1 MRAAKKPFHE
11 RHLARSGFGKP
22 KASKLDSP
30 ADAVC
35 GESGN
40 GAVLG
45 DEGKAA
51 GGSHPGGFAVSY
63 ARVLQ
68 AVEFEERLSK
78 LEKALEAR

>member
-1 MRAAKKPFHE
+1 
-11 RHLARSGFGKP
+11 
-22 KASKLDSP
+22 
-30 ADAVC
+30 
-35 GESGN
+35 
-40 GAVLG
+40 LG